1 MPIRKT
7 KMGFTAT
14 YGGVT
19 KNFKTRNAAEKWSAK
34 YKDTNRDAPALKE
47 LASILTGSKRKAKR
61 TSKRGKRRL
70 YT

>member
-34 YKDTNRDAPALKE
+34 YKDTNGDAPALKDI
-47 LASILTGSKRKAKR
+47 ASVLSGSKTKSRRTKR
-61 TSKRGKRRL
+61 PGRRRL